1 MIDLKQAALQEP
13 VLKLIKRLQVFL
25 NIDRMQTQLLLTS
38 APSW

>member
-25 NIDRMQTQLLLTS
+25 NIDCMQTQLLLTL
-38 APSW
+38 APCW